1 MAKRRKGNHDEVMLI
16 PFLDILCSLIGI
28 LVLIIVVLCV
38 ANTRQTQGRPP
49 EEVAR
54 AHKFAALSKMRK
66 SLDKERS
73 EASAKL
79 AKLEAQVADLT
90 DKQNR
95 LTELRKRL
103 NLSGSEAT
111 ANKTKAAQ
119 IQKQI
124 EDLMLQI
131 ETLVRQMPPI
141 RKEIDQLKNQL
152 ALLKRKPDN
161 KPPPIVIQPSGG
173 GLGGNKKLFFVEASN
188 NAITLRKGRSEKQN
202 VGAASLTT
210 DKTYNDFLSQ
220 IKTTPNSMLIFL
232 IRQDGRASYDTAA
245 GWAQSQYGL
254 STGKIPIP
262 GAGEVDLSL
271 FEK

>member
-38 ANTRQTQGRPP
+38 ANTQQTQGRPP

-54 AHKFAALSKMRK
+54 AHKFVALTKMRK
-66 SLDKERS
+66 SLEKERA

-79 AKLEAQVADLT
+79 TKLEAQEAAT
-90 DKQNR
+90 AEKTTR

-103 NLSGSEAT
+103 SLSGAEAT

-124 EDLMLQI
+124 EDIMLQI
-131 ETLVRQMPPI
+131 GSLVRQMPPL
-141 RKEIDQLKNQL
+141 RKEIEEIKKQL
-152 ALLKRKPDN
+152 ALLQRKPDN
-161 KPPPIVIQPSGG
+161 KPLPVIIQPSGSG
-173 GLGGNKKLFFVEASN
+173 QGGNKKLFFVETSN
-188 NAITLRKGRSEKQN
+188 GAITLRKGRSEKEN
-202 VGAASLTT
+202 VGAENLTSN
-210 DKTYNDFLSQ
+210 KTYNDFLSR
-220 IKTTPNSMLIFL
+220 IKSTPNSMLIFL
-232 IRQDGRASYDTAA
+232 IRQDGKGSYDAAA

-254 STGKIPIP
+254 NTGKLPIP
-262 GAGEVDLSL
+262 GGGEVDLSL

>member
-38 ANTRQTQGRPP
+38 ANTRQTQGRPV

-54 AHKFAALSKMRK
+54 AHKFVALTKLRK
-66 SLDKERS
+66 TLEKERS
-73 EASAKL
+73 DASARL
-79 AKLEAQVADLT
+79 AKLQARDVETAD
-90 DKQNR
+90 KISR

-103 NLSGSEAT
+103 ELTGAEA
-111 ANKTKAAQ
+111 AKNKTKAAQ

-141 RKEIDQLKNQL
+141 RKEIEQIKNQI
-152 ALLKRKPDN
+152 ALLKRKPDD
-161 KPPPIVIQPSGG
+161 KPQPVLIQPSGG
-173 GLGGNKKLFFVEASN
+173 GQGGQKKLFFVEASN
-188 NAITLRKGRSEKQN
+188 AALTLRKGQSQKQN
-202 VGAASLTT
+202 VGVASITS
-210 DKTYNDFLSQ
+210 DKAYNDFLTQ
-220 IKTTPNSMLIFL
+220 IKNTPNSLLIFL
-232 IRQDGRASYDTAA
+232 IRQDGSAAYNTAA

-254 STGKIPIP
+254 STGKLPIP
-262 GAGEVDLSL
+262 GGGEVDLSL